1 MAPKVKSPTYKRRY
15 RSFHDASKYVHSL
28 RLGSREDWK
37 RYVKSGNKPDDIP
50 AAPEIVYKHD
60 GWKGVGD
67 WLGTG
72 RKVLPTI
79 VNIGHFQKQDN

>member
-1 MAPKVKSPTYKRRY
+1 MTDTYKRRY

-50 AAPEIVYKHD
+50 AHQKLFTKMMD
-60 GWKGVGD
+60 GRESE
-67 WLGTG
+67 TG
-72 RKVLPTI
+72 WVRAGMLP
-79 VNIGHFQKQDN
+79 QP